1 MASKKNEDKIICSFC
16 GEDYTD
22 NPEVSVLESSSDPS
36 LHICEKCLE
45 KGFHLIQKSSEEI
58 LDIEN
63 EEPKENL
70 TPIQI
75 KEFLDQY
82 VIGQEKAK
90 QILSVATY
98 NHMKLLEHYDN
109 CQDDSVEL
117 QKANVLMVG
126 QSGSGKTYL
135 IQTLAKLFDVPYAI
149 CDSTA
154 LTASGYVGAD
164 VESVLQK
171 LIINADG
178 DIKRAERGIVFIDEI
193 DKKASPNVESSSI
206 TRDVSGMDVQQALLK
221 LIEGS
226 VVDVPTSGR
235 RLNPEGKN
243 IQIDTSKILFIVG
256 GAFPGIEKII
266 KKRLNYKNKNSIG
279 GFLIDDIDSKENK
292 KAEYNEI
299 IDKIIHEDFKN
310 YGLIPEFLGRLP
322 IICPLKELTEDEMC
336 RILTEPKNALIKQYQ
351 ALMEY
356 DNIELDFDKQAIRA
370 IAKKALDNKTGA
382 RGLRSIM
389 EDVLLD
395 VMYTAP
401 DKVKAANH
409 KCTLKITEKC
419 ITDNV
424 KPELVVKKNRGGNPL
439 NDAKFVF

>member
-1 MASKKNEDKIICSFC
+1 MANKKNEDKIICSFC

-58 LDIEN
+58 LNTEN

-126 QSGSGKTYL
+126 ATGSGKTYL

-154 LTASGYVGAD
+154 LTASG
-164 VESVLQK
+164 L
-171 LIINADG
+171 
-178 DIKRAERGIVFIDEI
+178 
-193 DKKASPNVESSSI
+193 
-206 TRDVSGMDVQQALLK
+206 T
-221 LIEGS
+221 
-226 VVDVPTSGR
+226 
-235 RLNPEGKN
+235 
-243 IQIDTSKILFIVG
+243 IQSL
-256 GAFPGIEKII
+256 
-266 KKRLNYKNKNSIG
+266 
-279 GFLIDDIDSKENK
+279 
-292 KAEYNEI
+292 
-299 IDKIIHEDFKN
+299 
-310 YGLIPEFLGRLP
+310 
-322 IICPLKELTEDEMC
+322 
-336 RILTEPKNALIKQYQ
+336 
-351 ALMEY
+351 
-356 DNIELDFDKQAIRA
+356 
-370 IAKKALDNKTGA
+370 
-382 RGLRSIM
+382 
-389 EDVLLD
+389 
-395 VMYTAP
+395 
-401 DKVKAANH
+401 
-409 KCTLKITEKC
+409 
-419 ITDNV
+419 
-424 KPELVVKKNRGGNPL
+424 
-439 NDAKFVF
+439 